1 MEALLLLAG
10 LFGLGYLATQ
20 KKSETTPV
28 PEKPMI
34 PIPKPTAADAGCSA
48 DVWNKLDPET
58 KKLVAAQIVL
68 AGNDKTK
75 IRAVA
80 TAIAPVNPELADCIN
95 KYADS
100 LGTT

>member
-20 KKSETTPV
+20 KKSETTTV
-28 PEKPMI
+28 VEKPVI
-34 PIPKPTAADAGCSA
+34 LPPPAKVEGCSG
-48 DVWNKLDPET
+48 DVWNKLDPEMQ
-58 KKLVAAQIVL
+58 KLVAAQIVL

-75 IRAVA
+75 IKAVA
-80 TAIAPVNPELADCIN
+80 KTIEKINPELADCIN

-100 LGTT
+100 LGST